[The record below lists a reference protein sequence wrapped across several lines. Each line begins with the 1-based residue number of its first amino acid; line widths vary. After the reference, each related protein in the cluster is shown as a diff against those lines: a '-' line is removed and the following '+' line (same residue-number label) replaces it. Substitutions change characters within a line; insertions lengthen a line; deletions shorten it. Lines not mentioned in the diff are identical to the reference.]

1 MDTQLLLKTAMLAGE
16 IMLRSGAETYRVED
30 TMHHILKTADHIE
43 MAEVLVI
50 MTGISATIKLENEKA
65 VTVTKR
71 VEERDTNLK
80 LVVDVNEIS
89 RQYCGDDLT
98 LEQAYEKLSTL
109 KQFEF
114 SRKTTNLAMMGVG
127 VGFTIFFGGSIA
139 DTGAAIIVGLFL
151 VAFVSAGQD
160 LKFHPFI
167 QDIFAGFGV
176 AFACCLLKEGL
187 GDQMNMDTVMI
198 GSFMPLVPGMA
209 ITNAV
214 RDTLRGD
221 YLSGGARV
229 MEAFLKALGIAIGIG
244 IGLALC
250 AKIAVLLQVPRLFV
264 LQAGIVG
271 AIGGFVYLLAIH
283 FGRGDMMASLYSAV
297 AAAVVS
303 HIFARVYKTPV
314 TLFLIAGVLPTVPGN
329 GMYQTVHYLIDGN
342 EAMSEFYLIQT
353 LEIAGVI
360 SLAIFVVDTFFQAFQ
375 KSEWKQNS
383 MKYVRK
389 IVPGAEEP
397 QNTEKREK

>member
-114 SRKTTNLAMMGVG
+114 SRKTTNLAMMGV
-127 VGFTIFFGGSIA
+127 A
-139 DTGAAIIVGLFL
+139 DTGAAIVVGLFL

-176 AFACCLLKEGL
+176 AFACYLLKEGL

-250 AKIAVLLQVPRLFV
+250 TKIF
-264 LQAGIVG
+264 
-271 AIGGFVYLLAIH
+271 
-283 FGRGDMMASLYSAV
+283 
-297 AAAVVS
+297 
-303 HIFARVYKTPV
+303 
-314 TLFLIAGVLPTVPGN
+314 
-329 GMYQTVHYLIDGN
+329 
-342 EAMSEFYLIQT
+342 
-353 LEIAGVI
+353 
-360 SLAIFVVDTFFQAFQ
+360 
-375 KSEWKQNS
+375 
-383 MKYVRK
+383 
-389 IVPGAEEP
+389 
-397 QNTEKREK
+397 

>member
-127 VGFTIFFGGSIA
+127 VGFTIFFGGSSA
-139 DTGAAIIVGLFL
+139 DTGAAIVVGLFL

-250 AKIAVLLQVPRLFV
+250 AKIF
-264 LQAGIVG
+264 
-271 AIGGFVYLLAIH
+271 
-283 FGRGDMMASLYSAV
+283 
-297 AAAVVS
+297 
-303 HIFARVYKTPV
+303 
-314 TLFLIAGVLPTVPGN
+314 
-329 GMYQTVHYLIDGN
+329 
-342 EAMSEFYLIQT
+342 
-353 LEIAGVI
+353 
-360 SLAIFVVDTFFQAFQ
+360 
-375 KSEWKQNS
+375 
-383 MKYVRK
+383 
-389 IVPGAEEP
+389 
-397 QNTEKREK
+397 

>member
-139 DTGAAIIVGLFL
+139 DTGAAIVVGLF
-151 VAFVSAGQD
+151 S
-160 LKFHPFI
+160 
-167 QDIFAGFGV
+167 
-176 AFACCLLKEGL
+176 CCLCISG
-187 GDQMNMDTVMI
+187 T
-198 GSFMPLVPGMA
+198 GSEISP
-209 ITNAV
+209 I
-214 RDTLRGD
+214 
-221 YLSGGARV
+221 YSGYFRRIWCCV
-229 MEAFLKALGIAIGIG
+229 
-244 IGLALC
+244 C
-250 AKIAVLLQVPRLFV
+250 LLP
-264 LQAGIVG
+264 
-271 AIGGFVYLLAIH
+271 
-283 FGRGDMMASLYSAV
+283 S
-297 AAAVVS
+297 
-303 HIFARVYKTPV
+303 
-314 TLFLIAGVLPTVPGN
+314 
-329 GMYQTVHYLIDGN
+329 
-342 EAMSEFYLIQT
+342 
-353 LEIAGVI
+353 
-360 SLAIFVVDTFFQAFQ
+360 
-375 KSEWKQNS
+375 
-383 MKYVRK
+383 
-389 IVPGAEEP
+389 
-397 QNTEKREK
+397 KRRSG

>member
-16 IMLRSGAETYRVED
+16 MMLRSGAETYRVED

-139 DTGAAIIVGLFL
+139 DTGADYCRNF
-151 VAFVSAGQD
+151 SCD
-160 LKFHPFI
+160 LCISGTGSEISPIYSGYFRRI
-167 QDIFAGFGV
+167 WCCI
-176 AFACCLLKEGL
+176 CLLPSK
-187 GDQMNMDTVMI
+187 
-198 GSFMPLVPGMA
+198 
-209 ITNAV
+209 
-214 RDTLRGD
+214 RR
-221 YLSGGARV
+221 SG
-229 MEAFLKALGIAIGIG
+229 
-244 IGLALC
+244 
-250 AKIAVLLQVPRLFV
+250 
-264 LQAGIVG
+264 
-271 AIGGFVYLLAIH
+271 
-283 FGRGDMMASLYSAV
+283 
-297 AAAVVS
+297 
-303 HIFARVYKTPV
+303 
-314 TLFLIAGVLPTVPGN
+314 
-329 GMYQTVHYLIDGN
+329 
-342 EAMSEFYLIQT
+342 
-353 LEIAGVI
+353 
-360 SLAIFVVDTFFQAFQ
+360 
-375 KSEWKQNS
+375 
-383 MKYVRK
+383 
-389 IVPGAEEP
+389 
-397 QNTEKREK
+397 

>member
-114 SRKTTNLAMMGVG
+114 SRKTTNLAMMGLVWDLQ
-127 VGFTIFFGGSIA
+127 FFFGGSICRYRGSHHCR
-139 DTGAAIIVGLFL
+139 TFL

-160 LKFHPFI
+160 LKFPHLFKI
-167 QDIFAGFGV
+167 FSQDLVLHLPA
-176 AFACCLLKEGL
+176 AF
-187 GDQMNMDTVMI
+187 
-198 GSFMPLVPGMA
+198 
-209 ITNAV
+209 
-214 RDTLRGD
+214 
-221 YLSGGARV
+221 
-229 MEAFLKALGIAIGIG
+229 
-244 IGLALC
+244 
-250 AKIAVLLQVPRLFV
+250 
-264 LQAGIVG
+264 
-271 AIGGFVYLLAIH
+271 
-283 FGRGDMMASLYSAV
+283 
-297 AAAVVS
+297 
-303 HIFARVYKTPV
+303 
-314 TLFLIAGVLPTVPGN
+314 
-329 GMYQTVHYLIDGN
+329 
-342 EAMSEFYLIQT
+342 
-353 LEIAGVI
+353 
-360 SLAIFVVDTFFQAFQ
+360 
-375 KSEWKQNS
+375 
-383 MKYVRK
+383 
-389 IVPGAEEP
+389 
-397 QNTEKREK
+397 

>member
-127 VGFTIFFGGSIA
+127 VGISIFFWWIHCRYRGGHRCRTFS
-139 DTGAAIIVGLFL
+139 
-151 VAFVSAGQD
+151 
-160 LKFHPFI
+160 
-167 QDIFAGFGV
+167 
-176 AFACCLLKEGL
+176 CCLCISG
-187 GDQMNMDTVMI
+187 T
-198 GSFMPLVPGMA
+198 GSEISP
-209 ITNAV
+209 I
-214 RDTLRGD
+214 
-221 YLSGGARV
+221 YSGYFRRIWCCV
-229 MEAFLKALGIAIGIG
+229 
-244 IGLALC
+244 C
-250 AKIAVLLQVPRLFV
+250 LLP
-264 LQAGIVG
+264 
-271 AIGGFVYLLAIH
+271 
-283 FGRGDMMASLYSAV
+283 S
-297 AAAVVS
+297 
-303 HIFARVYKTPV
+303 
-314 TLFLIAGVLPTVPGN
+314 
-329 GMYQTVHYLIDGN
+329 
-342 EAMSEFYLIQT
+342 
-353 LEIAGVI
+353 
-360 SLAIFVVDTFFQAFQ
+360 
-375 KSEWKQNS
+375 
-383 MKYVRK
+383 
-389 IVPGAEEP
+389 
-397 QNTEKREK
+397 KRRSG

>member
-127 VGFTIFFGGSIA
+127 V
-139 DTGAAIIVGLFL
+139 AAIVVGLFL

-176 AFACCLLKEGL
+176 AFACYLLKEGL

-250 AKIAVLLQVPRLFV
+250 TKIF
-264 LQAGIVG
+264 
-271 AIGGFVYLLAIH
+271 
-283 FGRGDMMASLYSAV
+283 
-297 AAAVVS
+297 
-303 HIFARVYKTPV
+303 
-314 TLFLIAGVLPTVPGN
+314 
-329 GMYQTVHYLIDGN
+329 
-342 EAMSEFYLIQT
+342 
-353 LEIAGVI
+353 
-360 SLAIFVVDTFFQAFQ
+360 
-375 KSEWKQNS
+375 
-383 MKYVRK
+383 
-389 IVPGAEEP
+389 
-397 QNTEKREK
+397 

>member
-1 MDTQLLLKTAMLAGE
+1 
-16 IMLRSGAETYRVED
+16 
-30 TMHHILKTADHIE
+30 MHHILKTADHIE

-127 VGFTIFFGGSIA
+127 V
-139 DTGAAIIVGLFL
+139 AIIVGLFL

-167 QDIFAGFGV
+167 RGIFAGFGV

-250 AKIAVLLQVPRLFV
+250 TKIF
-264 LQAGIVG
+264 
-271 AIGGFVYLLAIH
+271 
-283 FGRGDMMASLYSAV
+283 
-297 AAAVVS
+297 
-303 HIFARVYKTPV
+303 
-314 TLFLIAGVLPTVPGN
+314 
-329 GMYQTVHYLIDGN
+329 
-342 EAMSEFYLIQT
+342 
-353 LEIAGVI
+353 
-360 SLAIFVVDTFFQAFQ
+360 
-375 KSEWKQNS
+375 
-383 MKYVRK
+383 
-389 IVPGAEEP
+389 
-397 QNTEKREK
+397 

>member
-50 MTGISATIKLENEKA
+50 MTGISATIK
-65 VTVTKR
+65 
-71 VEERDTNLK
+71 RDTNLK

-98 LEQAYEKLSTL
+98 LEQAYEKLSML

-139 DTGAAIIVGLFL
+139 DTGAAIVVGLFL

-187 GDQMNMDTVMI
+187 ADQMNMDTVMI

-250 AKIAVLLQVPRLFV
+250 TKIF
-264 LQAGIVG
+264 
-271 AIGGFVYLLAIH
+271 
-283 FGRGDMMASLYSAV
+283 
-297 AAAVVS
+297 
-303 HIFARVYKTPV
+303 
-314 TLFLIAGVLPTVPGN
+314 
-329 GMYQTVHYLIDGN
+329 
-342 EAMSEFYLIQT
+342 
-353 LEIAGVI
+353 
-360 SLAIFVVDTFFQAFQ
+360 
-375 KSEWKQNS
+375 
-383 MKYVRK
+383 
-389 IVPGAEEP
+389 
-397 QNTEKREK
+397 

>member
-127 VGFTIFFGGSIA
+127 VGFTIFF
-139 DTGAAIIVGLFL
+139 VGLFL

-250 AKIAVLLQVPRLFV
+250 TKIF
-264 LQAGIVG
+264 
-271 AIGGFVYLLAIH
+271 
-283 FGRGDMMASLYSAV
+283 
-297 AAAVVS
+297 
-303 HIFARVYKTPV
+303 
-314 TLFLIAGVLPTVPGN
+314 
-329 GMYQTVHYLIDGN
+329 
-342 EAMSEFYLIQT
+342 
-353 LEIAGVI
+353 
-360 SLAIFVVDTFFQAFQ
+360 
-375 KSEWKQNS
+375 
-383 MKYVRK
+383 
-389 IVPGAEEP
+389 
-397 QNTEKREK
+397 

>member
-139 DTGAAIIVGLFL
+139 DTGADIVVGLFL
-151 VAFVSAGQD
+151 VAFVSAGHD

-176 AFACCLLKEGL
+176 AFACCLLKECL

-250 AKIAVLLQVPRLFV
+250 TKIF
-264 LQAGIVG
+264 
-271 AIGGFVYLLAIH
+271 
-283 FGRGDMMASLYSAV
+283 
-297 AAAVVS
+297 
-303 HIFARVYKTPV
+303 
-314 TLFLIAGVLPTVPGN
+314 
-329 GMYQTVHYLIDGN
+329 
-342 EAMSEFYLIQT
+342 
-353 LEIAGVI
+353 
-360 SLAIFVVDTFFQAFQ
+360 
-375 KSEWKQNS
+375 
-383 MKYVRK
+383 
-389 IVPGAEEP
+389 
-397 QNTEKREK
+397 

>member
-98 LEQAYEKLSTL
+98 LEQAYEKLSML

-139 DTGAAIIVGLFL
+139 DTGAAIVVGLFL

-176 AFACCLLKEGL
+176 AFACYLLKEGL
-187 GDQMNMDTVMI
+187 GDQMNMDTVRKFHASCTGNGNHQCCQGYLAGGLSFRWCKSD
-198 GSFMPLVPGMA
+198 GSFLKSTWDCNWNWYWA
-209 ITNAV
+209 
-214 RDTLRGD
+214 
-221 YLSGGARV
+221 GALHKDFLAGRRV
-229 MEAFLKALGIAIGIG
+229 K
-244 IGLALC
+244 
-250 AKIAVLLQVPRLFV
+250 
-264 LQAGIVG
+264 
-271 AIGGFVYLLAIH
+271 
-283 FGRGDMMASLYSAV
+283 
-297 AAAVVS
+297 
-303 HIFARVYKTPV
+303 
-314 TLFLIAGVLPTVPGN
+314 
-329 GMYQTVHYLIDGN
+329 N
-342 EAMSEFYLIQT
+342 EQYCF
-353 LEIAGVI
+353 
-360 SLAIFVVDTFFQAFQ
+360 
-375 KSEWKQNS
+375 
-383 MKYVRK
+383 
-389 IVPGAEEP
+389 
-397 QNTEKREK
+397 

>member
-127 VGFTIFFGGSIA
+127 VGWIGIPLYT
-139 DTGAAIIVGLFL
+139 VGIFL
-151 VAFVSAGQD
+151 VTFVSAGQD

-250 AKIAVLLQVPRLFV
+250 TKIF
-264 LQAGIVG
+264 
-271 AIGGFVYLLAIH
+271 
-283 FGRGDMMASLYSAV
+283 
-297 AAAVVS
+297 
-303 HIFARVYKTPV
+303 
-314 TLFLIAGVLPTVPGN
+314 
-329 GMYQTVHYLIDGN
+329 
-342 EAMSEFYLIQT
+342 
-353 LEIAGVI
+353 
-360 SLAIFVVDTFFQAFQ
+360 
-375 KSEWKQNS
+375 
-383 MKYVRK
+383 
-389 IVPGAEEP
+389 
-397 QNTEKREK
+397 

>member
-16 IMLRSGAETYRVED
+16 MMLRSGAETYRVED

-65 VTVTKR
+65 VSVTKR

-127 VGFTIFFGGSIA
+127 V
-139 DTGAAIIVGLFL
+139 AAIVVGLFL

-250 AKIAVLLQVPRLFV
+250 AKIF
-264 LQAGIVG
+264 
-271 AIGGFVYLLAIH
+271 
-283 FGRGDMMASLYSAV
+283 
-297 AAAVVS
+297 
-303 HIFARVYKTPV
+303 
-314 TLFLIAGVLPTVPGN
+314 
-329 GMYQTVHYLIDGN
+329 
-342 EAMSEFYLIQT
+342 
-353 LEIAGVI
+353 
-360 SLAIFVVDTFFQAFQ
+360 
-375 KSEWKQNS
+375 
-383 MKYVRK
+383 
-389 IVPGAEEP
+389 
-397 QNTEKREK
+397 